1 MLLKTNMS
9 NILETKKS
17 IYIKSYGCQ
26 MNEYDSNRIKD
37 LFVDQGYSV
46 SNNLEDASLVVL
58 NTCHIREKAAE
69 KVYSDIGRINK
80 IKKKDNKKN
89 FKLVVAGC
97 VAQAEGLE
105 IKSRAPSVDYI
116 VGPQSYHNLPDMI
129 GDSKKF
135 ISDDFL
141 QNEKFKKLL
150 YNTSNKTSEFVSI
163 QEGCDKFCSFCVV
176 PYTRGSEFSRPV
188 QQILNEIKIYIKNNI
203 KEIILLGQNVNA
215 YHGIGQ
221 DGKSKDLAYLI
232 EKISEFDEIKRIRY
246 MTSHPIDMSDSLFKI
261 HGNNSKLMP
270 FLHLPIQSG
279 SNNILKKMNRKHTV
293 EDYIKI
299 VEKIKNSRPDIA
311 LSSDFIVGYP
321 GETDSDF
328 DFTMKLVDEVKFVI
342 AYSFMYSARP
352 GTPAQKRNQIDLN
365 VKKARLS
372 ALQSLLKE
380 QQIEFNKSFINKKM
394 EVLFEKK
401 GRYEN
406 QYVGRTIYNQSVFGK
421 SSNNLINKILNVD
434 IVRSTDFALE
444 FKT

>member
-176 PYTRGSEFSRPV
+176 PYTRGSEFSRPI